1 MDHLLITPPAVASAP
16 HDAATIQSVAIP
28 PSRKA
33 AIGVLLLSG
42 SNAFRLT
49 VQFLVFPVLARLL
62 APADYGLIALA
73 MPVVLLAFA
82 LSEGGMGPAAVRALD
97 PCGEVAAT
105 MFWTALASGIGYAAI
120 LVACAPL
127 IAAAFSDANVVPVL
141 MWLAPILV
149 LSALCSVPAVRIQ
162 KSGTVWIFALGDV
175 ASTVAGAMVAVS
187 AALTGWGVWS
197 LVAQQLVIWIVKVVV
212 LTGFAGTWIHRA
224 PRREAF
230 FYLMRHG
237 MPLAGANLL
246 RLFSNS
252 IDAMLIGRLMGVEQL
267 GFYALAYQ
275 IVRIPEAVLNG
286 PILVSFVPAI
296 ARLGADR
303 PAAAR
308 LFVDALRMM
317 LGVAAPLMLGIA
329 LTADLSVPLLL
340 GPRWHATAPL
350 LMLLAPPAIVQTL
363 GWLSMGLLLGRGCSV
378 LQFQLALLNAGL
390 TLAGVLAGTPFG
402 IFAIATGVGVSV
414 VIGNLAFLV
423 AAMREVQVPARA
435 LAAAIAPTLASAAF
449 MACGVAGLRVL
460 LPADLHAAVSL
471 VLAAG
476 AGVLLY
482 AGAMQVLAPETLAA
496 AMIPFRRQ
504 VRPVA
509 E

>member
-1 MDHLLITPPAVASAP
+1 VL
-16 HDAATIQSVAIP
+16 
-28 PSRKA
+28 
-33 AIGVLLLSG
+33 GVLLLSG

-62 APADYGLIALA
+62 TPGDYGLIALA
-73 MPVVLLAFA
+73 MPVVLFAFT
-82 LSEGGMGPAAVRALD
+82 LGEGGMGPAAVRAPD
-97 PCGEVAAT
+97 PDGEIEAT
-105 MFWTALASGIGYAAI
+105 MFWTALANGVGYAVI
-120 LVACAPL
+120 LLAGAPL
-127 IAAAFSDANVVPVL
+127 IAAAFADANVAPVL

-175 ASTVAGAMVAVS
+175 ASTVAGAMVAVG

-197 LVAQQLVIWIVKVVV
+197 LVAQQLVIWTIKLVV
-212 LTGFAGTWIHRA
+212 LTGFAGTGFRRA

-237 MPLAGANLL
+237 MPMVGANLL

-252 IDAMLIGRLMGVEQL
+252 IDAMLIGRLLGVGQL

-275 IVRIPEAVLNG
+275 IVRIPESVLNG
-286 PILVSFVPAI
+286 PVLVSFVPAI

-317 LGVAAPLMLGIA
+317 LGVSAPLMLGIA

-340 GPRWHATAPL
+340 GPRWHTTAPL
-350 LMLLAPPAIVQTL
+350 LMLLAPPAIVQTV
-363 GWLSMGLLLGRGCSV
+363 GWLSMGLLVGRGRSA

-390 TLAGVLAGTPFG
+390 TLAGVLAGAPFG
-402 IFAIATGVGVSV
+402 IFAIATGVAISV

-423 AAMREVQVPARA
+423 AAMREVQVPMRA

-449 MACGVAGLRVL
+449 MACGVAGLRTL

-476 AGVLLY
+476 AGMLLY

-496 AMIPFRRQ
+496 ALVLFRRQ
-504 VRPVA
+504 RRPVP